1 MTNATTTQLLNLAR
15 AKEIVDN
22 LEESQTKTML
32 RKALWATTKA
42 VTGQDHKDRS

>member
-1 MTNATTTQLLNLAR
+1 MPQATTTQLLNLAR

-22 LEESQTKTML
+22 LDESQTAVML
-32 RKALWATTKA
+32 RKALWATTKS

>member
-32 RKALWATTKA
+32 RKALWSTTKA